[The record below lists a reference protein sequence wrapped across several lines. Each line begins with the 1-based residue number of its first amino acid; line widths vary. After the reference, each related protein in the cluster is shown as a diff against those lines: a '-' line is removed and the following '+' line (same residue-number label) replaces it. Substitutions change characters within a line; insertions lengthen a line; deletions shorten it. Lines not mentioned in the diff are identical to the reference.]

1 MRVGFIGLGN
11 MGLPIARNLA
21 RAGHTVT
28 AYNRTRSRGE
38 ELEREGAAAIAESPA
53 EAARN
58 ADAVI
63 TMLADDHAVESVVFA
78 EGTLLDAMPVEA
90 THLSMSTI
98 SVALSK
104 RLAEAHAAVGQGYLA
119 APVFGRPEA
128 AEQAK
133 LWVVASG
140 DEARVARFRPLFEAI
155 GRGVSVVGPEPW
167 KANVVKLGGNF
178 LIAAVLESLGEAFAL
193 ARKSGVEAQAF
204 LDIVNQALFQSPIYA
219 NYGKRIA
226 DGEFEPAGFKL
237 RLGLKDVRLGLEAA
251 EAAEAP
257 MPLASLIRD
266 HMIEAIAHGKG
277 DADWSAVAEV
287 SAEAAGLVKTAQ
299 GR

>member
-11 MGLPIARNLA
+11 MGQGMARSLI

-28 AYNRTRSRGE
+28 VYNRTRSRAD
-38 ELEREGAAAIAESPA
+38 ELAREGAAPADSPA
-53 EAARN
+53 DAARN
-58 ADAVI
+58 AEAVI
-63 TMLADDHAVESVVFA
+63 TMLADDHAVGQVVF
-78 EGTLLDAMPVEA
+78 GDDTLLDSLGEDAA
-90 THLSMSTI
+90 HISMSTI

-104 RLAEAHAAVGQGYLA
+104 QLAEAHGENGQGYLA

-128 AEQAK
+128 AAEGK
-133 LWVVASG
+133 LWIVAAG
-140 DEARVARFRPLFEAI
+140 DEAQVKRFGPLFEAM
-155 GRGVSVVGPEPW
+155 GRGVSFVAPEPW

-178 LIAAVLESLGEAFAL
+178 LIAAMLESLGEAFAL
-193 ARKSGVEAQAF
+193 SRKSGVEAQQF
-204 LDIVNQALFQSPIYA
+204 LDIVNQALFNSPIYA

-226 DGEFEPAGFKL
+226 AEEFEPAGFKL
-237 RLGLKDVRLGLEAA
+237 TLGLKDARLALEAA
-251 EAAEAP
+251 EAEAVP

-277 DADWSAVAEV
+277 DADWSAVADV
-287 SAEAAGLVKTAQ
+287 SARAAGLMKTMH

>member
-1 MRVGFIGLGN
+1 
-11 MGLPIARNLA
+11 MGQAMARNLV

-28 AYNRTRSRGE
+28 VCNRTRSRADELVGE
-38 ELEREGAAAIAESPA
+38 GVAAADSPA
-53 EAARN
+53 DAARN
-58 ADAVI
+58 AEAVI
-63 TMLADDHAVESVVFA
+63 TMLADDHAVEQTVFA
-78 EGTLLDAMPVEA
+78 EGTLLDTMAAEA
-90 THLSMSTI
+90 THISMSTI

-104 RLAEAHAAVGQGYLA
+104 RLAEAHAANGQGYVA

-128 AEQAK
+128 AAEGN
-133 LWVVASG
+133 LWVVVSG
-140 DEARVARFRPLFEAI
+140 DEVQVTRSRPLFEAM
-155 GRGVSVVGPEPW
+155 GRGISVVGSEPW

-193 ARKSGVEAQAF
+193 ARKSGVEAQTF
-204 LDIVNQALFQSPIYA
+204 LEIVNQALFQSPIYA

-226 DGEFEPAGFKL
+226 EEAFEPAGFKL
-237 RLGLKDVRLGLEAA
+237 RLGLKDLRLALEAA

-277 DADWSAVAEV
+277 DADWSAVADV
-287 SAEAAGLVKTAQ
+287 SARAAGLRV
-299 GR
+299 

>member
-1 MRVGFIGLGN
+1 
-11 MGLPIARNLA
+11 MGQAMARNLV

-28 AYNRTRSRGE
+28 VCNRTRSRADELVGE
-38 ELEREGAAAIAESPA
+38 GVAAADSPA
-53 EAARN
+53 DAARN
-58 ADAVI
+58 AEAVI
-63 TMLADDHAVESVVFA
+63 TMLADDHAVEQTVFA
-78 EGTLLDAMPVEA
+78 EGTLLDTMAAEA
-90 THLSMSTI
+90 THISMSTI

-104 RLAEAHAAVGQGYLA
+104 RLAEAHASNGQGYVA

-128 AEQAK
+128 AAEGN

-140 DEARVARFRPLFEAI
+140 DEVQVTRFRPLFEAM
-155 GRGVSVVGPEPW
+155 GRGISVVGSEPW

-193 ARKSGVEAQAF
+193 ARKSGVEAQTF
-204 LDIVNQALFQSPIYA
+204 LEIVNQALFQSPIYA

-226 DGEFEPAGFKL
+226 EEAFEPAGFKL
-237 RLGLKDVRLGLEAA
+237 RLGLKDLRLALEAA

-277 DADWSAVAEV
+277 DADWSAVADV
-287 SAEAAGLVKTAQ
+287 SARAAGLRV
-299 GR
+299 